1 MYDGRK
7 FVVEL
12 FNMLTS
18 EFEELTAEV
27 VGTMSG
33 YDGNSDI
40 LQVMYSDGAVKDLF
54 IPSFEKQIIREI
66 V

>member
-33 YDGNSDI
+33 YDDSGDI
-40 LQVMYSDGAVKDLF
+40 LQVMYSDGAVKDLS
-54 IPSFEKQIIREI
+54 IPSFKTQIVREI

>member
-7 FVVEL
+7 FIVEIFDTYVGQPL
-12 FNMLTS
+12 Q
-18 EFEELTAEV
+18 LTAEV

-33 YDGNSDI
+33 YDGSGDI
-40 LQVMYSDGAVKDLF
+40 VQVLYDDGAVKDLF
-54 IPSFEKQIIREI
+54 VSSFEKQIVREI

>member
-1 MYDGRK
+1 MYDNRK
-7 FVVEL
+7 FVVQC
-12 FNMLTS
+12 FNWLTS

-33 YDGNSDI
+33 YDGNGDI
-40 LQVMYSDGAVKDLF
+40 LQVVYSDGAVKDLF
-54 IPSFEKQIIREI
+54 IPSFEKQIVREI